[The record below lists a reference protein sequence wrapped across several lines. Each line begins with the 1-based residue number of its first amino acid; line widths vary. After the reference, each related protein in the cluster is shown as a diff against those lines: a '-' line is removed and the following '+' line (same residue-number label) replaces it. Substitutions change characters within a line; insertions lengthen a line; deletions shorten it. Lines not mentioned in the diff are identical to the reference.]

1 MCKNERYSR
10 FKRAGGADIFAKR
23 ALPYS
28 VCKSSVN
35 RQYYDENRQYY
46 IFNVSERITE
56 PLFRRR
62 NFCQKFL
69 KQTERTEKT
78 AYKPAEKYAEHKNK
92 TKSVKTK
99 TETRRAVYR
108 LKRAYGARKRRGGA
122 RVTIK
127 PGSA

>member
-1 MCKNERYSR
+1 MCKNERYRR

-35 RQYYDENRQYY
+35 RHYYDKNCQYKIFY
-46 IFNVSERITE
+46 ISQGIIKF
-56 PLFRRR
+56 LFRRW
-62 NFCQKFL
+62 NFRQKFL
-69 KQTERTEKT
+69 KQTERTEET

-99 TETRRAVYR
+99 IKTRRAVYR